1 MANFYFIKSS
11 NKKDK
16 IKRLTIFSST
26 ARRAIAMAQVKF
38 LESNCKGY
46 PIFM

>member
-46 PIFM
+46 PVFM